1 MHVLQ
6 RLKLKALSAW
16 SAALER
22 KALSRWHLMPDVT
35 HTHLH
40 IERNHAGDDD
50 SKGNCQDSKRE
61 FLWFTLPQA
70 ESVNASRPHSDTSC
84 LPLKEVQCGNK
95 WPLTDIVTLWR
106 GKHQSHTHTPV
117 MCKRMCYRD
126 WSWGIISAWSAA
138 REKRAIWFLAS
149 DATCEAD
156 LSDPWSYLWTKHIA
170 VQSLAKRRWITR
182 DSRMIREI
190 GTCNAIWSNTYLQE
204 SKARSLKSSGLLQ

>member
-1 MHVLQ
+1 MVHSSTSWKCQCFSPTQWYIL
-6 RLKLKALSAW
+6 L
-16 SAALER
+16 ALER
-22 KALSRWHLMPDVT
+22 STMRKQMTTNRH
-35 HTHLH
+35 
-40 IERNHAGDDD
+40 RNIM
-50 SKGNCQDSKRE
+50 KG
-61 FLWFTLPQA
+61 QA
-70 ESVNASRPHSDTSC
+70 P
-84 LPLKEVQCGNK
+84 
-95 WPLTDIVTLWR
+95 I
-106 GKHQSHTHTPV
+106 THTPV